1 MIWNTHSTIPVNRFN
16 QHCAAVKGL
25 AWSPHN
31 HGVLASGGGS
41 ADRTIKFW
49 NTLDGTM
56 LDRIDTGSQICNLIF
71 SKTTK

>member
-25 AWSPHN
+25 AWNPHN

-41 ADRTIKFW
+41 A
-49 NTLDGTM
+49 GTM
-56 LDRIDTGSQICNLIF
+56 LDSIDTGSQICNLIF